1 MMSPPRAETSAQLHA
16 PQDAEQLLAA
26 LGGQEVI
33 ASFAEQ
39 SRHLAN
45 TINSHVSE
53 GVPRS
58 GQDSIYQGMGLKH
71 LLAHSEPFKERFD
84 ALAASLVEVAKKR
97 HYDVSFKAVPVK
109 SFDAAQAKVNVD
121 YHGDASR
128 LSDAVRGTIYV
139 NGNPGK
145 ETLRVAYGVLDAI
158 INGSSTAMLA
168 ADAEF
173 TSIKDRYQQPAGTY
187 RDFLLLVRISG
198 FCCEL
203 QVNLGAALEIK
214 KKKQHQQYE
223 LLRMANRA
231 LLDAAMRGEPKM
243 VRIILIS
250 ECCDVNHTDAKGF
263 SAMHYAA
270 RLGSTE
276 MLEALLAADADPLLI
291 DDAGRLP
298 IFHAALM
305 SHREALQQLLSAMES
320 RTQLQLA
327 LLPDKAKSSL
337 QSTQT
342 LTNRLDAGLEKRVGE
357 LVAKAL
363 SHTDDQMHAAAHSG
377 DARLC
382 KLLLD
387 DKGVWNTASW
397 RFQPDVGSVC
407 TGLDQAIVSG
417 SVATVNV
424 MKAAGIN
431 VYKGDDGELGPHT
444 DFLGAAKEYARRGQ
458 PAQLCALIAS
468 VDEAK
473 LPDMNEVVVVALQAY
488 SFRCLYRLNE
498 LGFKL
503 NVADS
508 GSGVTLNA
516 IHKAAGKNDRHAVKT
531 LLQMGLSPNA
541 MDDNKRTPLHVAA
554 AGGFVSTLEVLI
566 EAKGDVNSQ
575 LPLDKWTPALRAAQ
589 RGQSLA
595 VKLLYEARADLTKSA
610 PVRTLDALFEATP
623 AWIAACNGHIHVL
636 ECIAGTDA
644 KDTLK
649 DPRVMRIASR
659 SKTVFEYLKSVIP
672 QERSGVDEFN
682 RNSST
687 QEHD

>member
-1 MMSPPRAETSAQLHA
+1 MSPSAETSAQLHA

-33 ASFAEQ
+33 VSFAKQ
-39 SRHLAN
+39 SQQLAN
-45 TINSHVSE
+45 TINRNVRE
-53 GVPRS
+53 GVSRS

-71 LLAHSEPFKERFD
+71 LLAHSEIFKERFD
-84 ALAASLVEVAKKR
+84 ALGASLVEVAKKR
-97 HYDVSFKAVPVK
+97 GYDVSFKAVPVK
-109 SFDAAQAKVNVD
+109 SFDSAQAKVNVD

-139 NGNPGK
+139 NGVPGK
-145 ETLRVAYGVLDAI
+145 ETVRDAYGVLDVI
-158 INGSSTAMLA
+158 ISGSSAVMLA

-173 TSIKDRYQQPAGTY
+173 TSIKDRYQQPSGSY

-223 LLRMANRA
+223 LVRMANRA

-250 ECCDVNHTDAKGF
+250 KCCDVNHTDAKGF
-263 SAMHYAA
+263 SVMHYAA
-270 RLGSTE
+270 RQGSVE

-327 LLPDKAKSSL
+327 LLVDKAKSSL

-342 LTNRLDAGLEKRVGE
+342 LANRLDAGLEKRVGE
-357 LVAKAL
+357 LVTKAL
-363 SHTDDQMHAAAHSG
+363 SHIDDQMHAAAHSG

-382 KLLLD
+382 QLLLD
-387 DKGVWNTASW
+387 KGAMKASR
-397 RFQPDVGSVC
+397 RFQPDVGRMC
-407 TGLDQAIVSG
+407 TGLDQAIVAG

-424 MKAAGIN
+424 MKAAGIDAFI
-431 VYKGDDGELGPHT
+431 GDEGELGPHT
-444 DFLGAAKEYARRGQ
+444 NFLEAAKEYARRSQ

-473 LPDMNEVVVVALQAY
+473 LPDMSEVVVVAMQAY
-488 SFRCLYRLNE
+488 SFRCLDRLNQ

-503 NVADS
+503 KAADTDSSVAL
-508 GSGVTLNA
+508 TA
-516 IHKAAGKNDRHAVKT
+516 MHKAAGKNDMHAVTT

-541 MDDNKRTPLHVAA
+541 TDGVNMRTPLHVAA
-554 AGGFVSTLEVLI
+554 AGGFLPTLQVLI

-575 LPLDKWTPALRAAQ
+575 LPIDNWTPALRAAQ

-595 VKLLYEARADLTKSA
+595 VKLLYEAKADLTKGESYG
-610 PVRTLDALFEATP
+610 DWSMTP

-636 ECIAGTDA
+636 KYIAGTDA

-649 DPRVMRIASR
+649 HPTVLQIAER
-659 SKTVFEYLKSVIP
+659 TEAIVTYLKSV
-672 QERSGVDEFN
+672 
-682 RNSST
+682 
-687 QEHD
+687 